1 MSTALHELAAL
12 ALVEGYRRRDFSPL
26 EVAQSLLDHVARWE
40 PQLCAL
46 YAFEPEAVLAQAR
59 ASEARWLRGEPS
71 RGADTMASTASMPET
86 TWPNTLYWRSSEAVT
101 STQMKNWLPAE
112 SGSPARAMLSVPRR
126 CLAVGENS
134 ARRLARESSDRP
146 V

>member
-59 ASEARWLRGEPS
+59 ASEARWLRGEPLTNAQGLTLDGVPATLKENIAT
-71 RGADTMASTASMPET
+71 RGTP
-86 TWPNTLYWRSSEAVT
+86 
-101 STQMKNWLPAE
+101 
-112 SGSPARAMLSVPRR
+112 VPW
-126 CLAVGENS
+126 
-134 ARRLARESSDRP
+134 ARRPPSSRP
-146 V
+146 PPRTRRPPPACASWAPCCWPRPPCRTTAC